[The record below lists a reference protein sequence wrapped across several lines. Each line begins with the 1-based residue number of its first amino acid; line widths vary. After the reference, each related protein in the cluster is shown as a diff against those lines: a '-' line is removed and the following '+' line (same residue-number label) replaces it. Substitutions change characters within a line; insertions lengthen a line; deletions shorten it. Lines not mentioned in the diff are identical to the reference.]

1 MYNRRQ
7 QVSVVSIKSD
17 DMVITRGVP
26 QGSALDKLTTSV
38 IETHSLTFTFLADCI
53 NLFYANRIVSE
64 LEVVVNSNLK

>member
-38 IETHSLTFTFLADCI
+38 IET
-53 NLFYANRIVSE
+53 LFDFHIFSRLY
-64 LEVVVNSNLK
+64 